1 MMRFE
6 WLEQRG
12 TSVARMS
19 GVDDGDCGWDGCAT
33 GTRAAFLARIAVPA
47 AKLVVLR
54 QCHGDRIW
62 PVGPGEAGKGA
73 HNRDGALGDGDGL
86 ITNTPGIPLG
96 INIADCVPLLLSGGG
111 AAAAVHAGRVGTE
124 LGIARRA
131 VLALEDTFKTEPS
144 ALFAVIGPSAG
155 PCCYQ
160 VGPDILEKARKLGLS
175 VVGDRLDLWESNR
188 RQLLEAGVPGTQ
200 IFVSRHC
207 TLCNPGFFSY
217 RARGT
222 AERNM
227 AVIML

>member
-1 MMRFE
+1 MTRFD

-12 TSVARMS
+12 AAMALMS
-19 GVDDGDCGWDGCAT
+19 GVEDGDCGWDGCAT
-33 GTRAAFLARIAVPA
+33 GTRAAFLARSAVA
-47 AKLVVLR
+47 ADKLVVLR

-62 PVGPGEAGKGA
+62 PVGPEEAGQGA
-73 HNRDGALGDGDGL
+73 RNRESALGDGDGL

-96 INIADCVPLLLSGGG
+96 INIADCVPLLLCGGG
-111 AAAAVHAGRVGTE
+111 AVAAVHAGRVGTE

-131 VLALEDTFKTEPS
+131 VSALQSTYEVEPS
-144 ALFAVIGPSAG
+144 SLFALIGPSAG

-160 VGPDILEKARKLGLS
+160 VGPDILEKAQSLGLS
-175 VVGDRLDLWESNR
+175 VVGDHLDLWASNR
-188 RQLLEAGVPGTQ
+188 RQLIEAGVPASQ
-200 IFVSRHC
+200 IQVTGHC